1 MMEDDD
7 RPHALASGRPDAQR
21 DAAALLTLE
30 SLESYSLDELDARV
44 GLLEAEIARVKAH
57 RDKSS
62 AHRLA
67 AEALF
72 RTSSS
77 PSGTPG

>member
-1 MMEDDD
+1 MDEDA
-7 RPHALASGRPDAQR
+7 RPRASRPRCGLAAELGREPLDA
-21 DAAALLTLE
+21 
-30 SLESYSLDELDARV
+30 YSLDELDERLA
-44 GLLEAEIARVKAH
+44 LLEAEAARVRAH

-72 RTSSS
+72 R
-77 PSGTPG
+77 PRPQ